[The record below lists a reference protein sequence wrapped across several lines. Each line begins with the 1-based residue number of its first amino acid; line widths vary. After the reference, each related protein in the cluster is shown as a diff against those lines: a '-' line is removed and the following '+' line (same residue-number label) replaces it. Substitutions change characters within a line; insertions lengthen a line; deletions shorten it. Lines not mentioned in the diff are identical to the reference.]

1 MHPVIARLGGRV
13 VYVRPCFSGSAQ
25 GVSRLYLKSLEII
38 GFKSFADKTRLEF
51 EPGMTA
57 IVGPNGC
64 GKSNVA
70 DSLRWVLGEQSAK
83 ALRGAK
89 MEDVIFNGT
98 DAHKPL
104 GMAEVSLCLAECEGV
119 LGTEYN
125 EVTVTRR
132 VFRTGEGQYFINKTP
147 CRLKDIQRLFMD
159 TGIGTNAYSL
169 MEQGRIDKI
178 LSSHP
183 EDRRAVFEEASGIT
197 KFKADKREAM
207 RKLEQT
213 EANLLRLEDVVR
225 EVKRQIISLQRQAG
239 KAKRYQELHSR
250 LREFDLFATRHRLG
264 TLDQDIGTLEA
275 SLATLTQRDEA
286 ARASI
291 EEAEAQAT
299 ARRSEIEQ
307 AEQLMREAMEASVNA
322 RTELDRVREL
332 ARHNADRIVELQTLA
347 ARDTK
352 DAEEAKS
359 RRDQHEAHAQEQQVK
374 LVRAIQ
380 DRETAERE
388 LAEHVTRLTEAE
400 RSLEEANKLLHKLRA
415 EQVDLDMRL
424 SNLQND
430 LNALDAQERN
440 NTMRRERLAAEHAET
455 QRAVELFEHRQAEM
469 VTRLATLREE
479 SEQSRA
485 RLDLLQ
491 NQRKDKSSSVSNL
504 KQALSDLR
512 AQAAAK
518 KARIEL
524 LEASREQRKG
534 FSEGARALLDAKS
547 KLQVDRALVLGPLAE
562 QIRIEPAAQTALEAA
577 LRPWLDAIVVQGEA
591 GALAI
596 LAEMERQSSGAVRLL
611 STSGSQEKAP
621 VNGQRLLDLVQ
632 AADPIR
638 AALER
643 VIGHVILVDKVADIP
658 QPLAAGVAYVTRRG
672 VLISAGGTAE
682 LWKQNEAQD
691 NPLARQQAL
700 AEWKAQLSE
709 VQAQMAAHEGTINQ
723 LQQEESTVEQSIA
736 DTRRE
741 LDERQRALNLAEGEN
756 RVFGQEAKQAR
767 ERAETVAWELKT
779 IEEQH
784 HSGDDR
790 RTRLTTEMD
799 EKRRRQDEIRSTLSA
814 RTESLRE
821 LEQNRTRCLNET
833 GDRRVRFSEAR
844 QAAQS
849 LEGTI
854 GQLTI
859 RINELSTLIEE
870 RSRGISTYQ
879 TRIADLQVA
888 VAEAEAR
895 VAPLEAEAAVQAR
908 KLDEL
913 KLQRAEVA
921 GHLHTLETTLREQR
935 DQLEGLRKQRSH
947 AEVELA
953 QQRMRRQNQVERI
966 TGEYRITVE
975 QVAAAPEPTW
985 DDGTRPDRD
994 NLETMIAELRTK
1006 IEAMGAVNLVA
1017 IEEHRELEER
1027 YQFLTQQQTDLV
1039 NAKDQLMEMIKQIN
1053 KTTTEMF
1060 AQTFEMVNNNFQRLF
1075 TKLFGGGT
1083 ARLVLIDEGDVLESG
1098 IEIIARPPG
1107 KKLQTVSLLSGGER
1121 TMTAVAL
1128 LFALYEVKPSPF
1140 CVLDELDAALDD
1152 ANIGRFVKTVQ
1163 DYLVNSQFVV
1173 ITHNR
1178 QTISA
1183 ARALY
1188 GVTMEQQG
1196 ISKIVSVKF
1205 SETET
1210 RESKYPP
1217 QPPSAP
1223 VPPPVVE
1230 TNQN

>member
-1 MHPVIARLGGRV
+1 M
-13 VYVRPCFSGSAQ
+13 
-25 GVSRLYLKSLEII
+25 YLKSLEIV

-98 DAHKPL
+98 DTHKPL
-104 GMAEVSLCLAECEGV
+104 GMAEVSLCLADCEAV
-119 LGTEYN
+119 LGTDYN
-125 EVTVTRR
+125 EVTITRR
-132 VFRTGEGQYFINKTP
+132 VFRTGEGQYFINKTA

-197 KFKADKREAM
+197 KFKADKREAL

-213 EANLLRLEDVVR
+213 EANLLRLDDIIK

-250 LREFDLFATRHRLG
+250 LRAFDLYATRERLQSLESEIG
-264 TLDQDIGTLEA
+264 ALEQRLAGWVQQDQAAHQAIEQAEA
-275 SLATLTQRDEA
+275 LATGL
-286 ARASI
+286 RA
-291 EEAEAQAT
+291 
-299 ARRSEIEQ
+299 EIEQ
-307 AEQLMREAMEASVNA
+307 AEQRMRAAMEASVTA

-332 ARHNADRIVELQTLA
+332 ARHNVERIQEMKSLA
-347 ARDTK
+347 ERDTR
-352 DAEEAKS
+352 DAEEARA
-359 RRDQHEAHAQEQQVK
+359 RREQHEAHVREQETK
-374 LVRAIQ
+374 LARAVQ
-380 DRETAERE
+380 DRTTAERE
-388 LAEHVTRLTEAE
+388 LADHVARLAEAE
-400 RSLEEANKLLHKLRA
+400 KAVDEAGKLLHRLRA

-424 SNLQND
+424 ANLQNE
-430 LNALDAQERN
+430 LNALDAKERT
-440 NTMRRERLAAEHAET
+440 NTLRRERLAAEHGET
-455 QRAVELFEHRQAEM
+455 QRAVEMYEQRQVDM
-469 VTRLATLREE
+469 GSRLVTLREDAE
-479 SEQSRA
+479 KTRA

-491 NQRKDKSSSVSNL
+491 NQRLDKTSSVSGL
-504 KQALSDLR
+504 KQSLSDLR
-512 AQAAAK
+512 AQAAAR

-524 LEASREQRKG
+524 LEASREQREG
-534 FSEGARALLDAKS
+534 FSEGARALLSTGS
-547 KLQVDRALVLGPLAE
+547 KLKIDRTLILGPLAE
-562 QIRIEPAAQTALEAA
+562 QIRIEPACQIALEAA
-577 LRPWLDAIVVQGEA
+577 LRPWLDAIVVQGQA

-596 LAEMERQSSGAVRLL
+596 LAEMERQTAGAVRLL
-611 STSGSQEKAP
+611 SVEATPPSPAVS
-621 VNGQRLLDLVQ
+621 GQRLLDLVKTS
-632 AADPIR
+632 DPVR
-638 AALER
+638 QALER
-643 VIGHVILVDKVADIP
+643 VIGNIVLVDQASDIP
-658 QPLAAGVAYVTRRG
+658 DPLPAGSAYVTKRG
-672 VLISAGGTAE
+672 VLIGADGKAE
-682 LWKQNEAQD
+682 LWKHDEAQG

-700 AEWKAQLSE
+700 ADWKAQLDDL
-709 VQAQMAAHEGTINQ
+709 QQQMAAHEASLKQ
-723 LQQEESTVEQSIA
+723 LQQEELSVEQAISEA
-736 DTRRE
+736 RRE
-741 LDERQRALNLAEGEN
+741 LEERRRALNVAEGEN
-756 RVFGQEAKQAR
+756 QVFGQEAKQAR
-767 ERAETVAWELKT
+767 ERADTVAWELKS

-784 HSGDDR
+784 HTGDDR
-790 RTRLTTEMD
+790 RTRITNEMD
-799 EKRRRQDEIRSTLSA
+799 ELRKRQDEIRSTLST
-814 RTESLRE
+814 RTEALRE
-821 LEQNRTRCLNET
+821 LEQNRSRCVNET

-844 QAAQS
+844 QAATS
-849 LEGTI
+849 IETTMA
-854 GQLTI
+854 QLTA
-859 RINELSTLIEE
+859 RVTELSTLIEE
-870 RSRGISTYQ
+870 RSRGVVTYQ
-879 TRIADLQVA
+879 TRITDLEKA

-895 VAPLEAEAAVQAR
+895 VAPLEAEAAEQAR
-908 KLDEL
+908 QLDAL
-913 KLQRAEVA
+913 KQQREKVSVQ
-921 GHLHTLETTLREQR
+921 LHESEAALRVQR
-935 DQLEGLRKQRSH
+935 GQLEDLRKQRSQ

-953 QQRMRRQNQVERI
+953 QQRMRRQNQVDRI
-966 TGEYRITVE
+966 TGEYRIAVD
-975 QVAAAPEPTW
+975 QVAAAPEPEW
-985 DDGTRPDRD
+985 DDGVRPDREV
-994 NLETMIAELRTK
+994 LETLIAELHTK

-1027 YQFLTQQQTDLV
+1027 FQFLTQQQTDLV

-1060 AQTFEMVNNNFQRLF
+1060 AQTFEQVNTNFQKLF

-1083 ARLVLIDEGDVLESG
+1083 AKLVLIDEGDVLESG

-1163 DYLVNSQFVV
+1163 EYLVNSQFVV

-1178 QTISA
+1178 QTIAA

-1196 ISKIVSVKF
+1196 VSKIVSVKF
-1205 SETET
+1205 SEHET
-1210 RESKYPP
+1210 RETRYPP
-1217 QPPSAP
+1217 QPTENRIP
-1223 VPPPVVE
+1223 VK
-1230 TNQN
+1230 

>member
-1 MHPVIARLGGRV
+1 M
-13 VYVRPCFSGSAQ
+13 
-25 GVSRLYLKSLEII
+25 YLKSLEIV

-98 DAHKPL
+98 DTHKPL
-104 GMAEVSLCLAECEGV
+104 GMAEVSLCLADCEAV

-125 EVTVTRR
+125 EVTITRR
-132 VFRTGEGQYFINKTP
+132 VFRTGEGQYFINKTA

-197 KFKADKREAM
+197 KFKADKREAL

-213 EANLLRLEDVVR
+213 EANLLRLDDIIK

-250 LREFDLFATRHRLG
+250 LRAFDLYATRERLQSLESEIG
-264 TLDQDIGTLEA
+264 ALEQRLAGWVQQDQAAHQAIEQAEA
-275 SLATLTQRDEA
+275 LATGL
-286 ARASI
+286 RA
-291 EEAEAQAT
+291 
-299 ARRSEIEQ
+299 EIEQ
-307 AEQLMREAMEASVNA
+307 AEQRMRAAMEASVTA

-332 ARHNADRIVELQTLA
+332 ARHNVERIQEMKSLA
-347 ARDTK
+347 ERDTR
-352 DAEEAKS
+352 DAEEARA
-359 RRDQHEAHAQEQQVK
+359 RREQHEAHVREQETK
-374 LVRAIQ
+374 LARAVQ
-380 DRETAERE
+380 DRTTAERE
-388 LAEHVTRLTEAE
+388 LADHVARLAEAE
-400 RSLEEANKLLHKLRA
+400 KAVDEAGKLLHRLRA

-424 SNLQND
+424 ANLQNE
-430 LNALDAQERN
+430 LNALDAKERT
-440 NTMRRERLAAEHAET
+440 NTLRRERLAAEHGET
-455 QRAVELFEHRQAEM
+455 QRAVEMYEQRQVDM
-469 VTRLATLREE
+469 GSRLVTLREDAE
-479 SEQSRA
+479 KTRA

-491 NQRKDKSSSVSNL
+491 NQRLDKTSSVSGL
-504 KQALSDLR
+504 KQSLSDLR
-512 AQAAAK
+512 AQAAAR

-524 LEASREQRKG
+524 LEASREQREG
-534 FSEGARALLDAKS
+534 FSEGARALLS
-547 KLQVDRALVLGPLAE
+547 TGGKLKIDRTLILGPLAE
-562 QIRIEPAAQTALEAA
+562 QIRIEPACQIALEAA
-577 LRPWLDAIVVQGEA
+577 LRPWLDAIVVQGQA

-596 LAEMERQSSGAVRLL
+596 LAEMERQTAGAVRLL
-611 STSGSQEKAP
+611 SVEATPPSPAVS
-621 VNGQRLLDLVQ
+621 GQRLLDLVKTS
-632 AADPIR
+632 DPVR
-638 AALER
+638 QALER
-643 VIGHVILVDKVADIP
+643 VIGNIVLVDQASDIP
-658 QPLAAGVAYVTRRG
+658 NPLPAGSAYVTKRG
-672 VLISAGGTAE
+672 VLIGADGKAE
-682 LWKQNEAQD
+682 LWKHDEAQG
-691 NPLARQQAL
+691 NPLARQQAQ
-700 AEWKAQLSE
+700 ADWKAQLDDL
-709 VQAQMAAHEGTINQ
+709 QQQMAAHEASLKQ
-723 LQQEESTVEQSIA
+723 LQQEELSVEQAISEA
-736 DTRRE
+736 RRE
-741 LDERQRALNLAEGEN
+741 LEERRRALNVAEGEN
-756 RVFGQEAKQAR
+756 QVFGQEAKQAR
-767 ERAETVAWELKT
+767 ERADTVAWELKS

-784 HSGDDR
+784 HTGDDR
-790 RTRLTTEMD
+790 RTRITNEMD
-799 EKRRRQDEIRSTLSA
+799 ELRKRQDEIRSTLST
-814 RTESLRE
+814 RTEALRE
-821 LEQNRTRCLNET
+821 LEQNRSRCVNET

-844 QAAQS
+844 QAATS
-849 LEGTI
+849 IETTMA
-854 GQLTI
+854 QLTA
-859 RINELSTLIEE
+859 RVTELSTLIEE
-870 RSRGISTYQ
+870 RSRGVVTYQ
-879 TRIADLQVA
+879 ARITDLEKA

-895 VAPLEAEAAVQAR
+895 VAPLEAEAAEQAR
-908 KLDEL
+908 QLDAL
-913 KLQRAEVA
+913 KQQREKVSVQ
-921 GHLHTLETTLREQR
+921 LHESEAALRVQR
-935 DQLEGLRKQRSH
+935 GQLEDLRKQRSQ

-953 QQRMRRQNQVERI
+953 QQRMRRQNQVDRI
-966 TGEYRITVE
+966 TGEYRIAVD
-975 QVAAAPEPTW
+975 QVAAAPEPEW
-985 DDGTRPDRD
+985 DDGVRPDREV
-994 NLETMIAELRTK
+994 LETLIAELHTK

-1027 YQFLTQQQTDLV
+1027 FQFLTQQQTDLV

-1060 AQTFEMVNNNFQRLF
+1060 AQTFEQVNTNFQKLF

-1083 ARLVLIDEGDVLESG
+1083 AKLVLIDEGDVLESG

-1163 DYLVNSQFVV
+1163 EYLVNSQFVV

-1178 QTISA
+1178 QTIAA

-1196 ISKIVSVKF
+1196 VSKIVSVKF
-1205 SETET
+1205 SEHET
-1210 RESKYPP
+1210 RETRYPP
-1217 QPPSAP
+1217 QPTENRIP
-1223 VPPPVVE
+1223 VK
-1230 TNQN
+1230 

>member
-1 MHPVIARLGGRV
+1 M
-13 VYVRPCFSGSAQ
+13 
-25 GVSRLYLKSLEII
+25 YLKSLEIV

-98 DAHKPL
+98 DTHKPL
-104 GMAEVSLCLAECEGV
+104 GMAEVSLCLADCEAV
-119 LGTEYN
+119 LGTDYN
-125 EVTVTRR
+125 EVTITRR
-132 VFRTGEGQYFINKTP
+132 VFRTGEGQYFINKTA

-197 KFKADKREAM
+197 KFKADKREAL

-213 EANLLRLEDVVR
+213 EANLLRLDDIIK

-250 LREFDLFATRHRLG
+250 LRAFDLYATRERLQSLESEIG
-264 TLDQDIGTLEA
+264 ALEKQLAGWVQQDQ
-275 SLATLTQRDEA
+275 A
-286 ARASI
+286 AHQAI
-291 EEAEAQAT
+291 EQAEAHAT
-299 ARRSEIEQ
+299 GLRAEIEQ
-307 AEQLMREAMEASVNA
+307 AEQRMREAMEASVTA

-332 ARHNADRIVELQTLA
+332 ARHNVERIQEMKTLA
-347 ARDTK
+347 ERDTR
-352 DAEEAKS
+352 DAEEARA
-359 RRDQHEAHAQEQQVK
+359 RREQHEAHVREQETK
-374 LVRAIQ
+374 LARAVQ
-380 DRETAERE
+380 DRTTAERE
-388 LAEHVTRLTEAE
+388 LADHVARLAEAE
-400 RSLEEANKLLHKLRA
+400 KAVDEAGKLLHRLRA

-424 SNLQND
+424 ANLQNE
-430 LNALDAQERN
+430 LNALDAKERT
-440 NTMRRERLAAEHAET
+440 NTLRRERLAAEHGET
-455 QRAVELFEHRQAEM
+455 QRAVEMYEQRQVDM
-469 VTRLATLREE
+469 GSRLVTLREDAE
-479 SEQSRA
+479 KTRA

-491 NQRKDKSSSVSNL
+491 NQRLDKTSSVSGL

-512 AQAAAK
+512 AQAAAR

-524 LEASREQRKG
+524 LEASREQREG
-534 FSEGARALLDAKS
+534 FSEGARALLGTGG
-547 KLQVDRALVLGPLAE
+547 KLKIDRALILGPLAE
-562 QIRIEPAAQTALEAA
+562 QIRIEPACQIALEAA
-577 LRPWLDAIVVQGEA
+577 LRPWLDAIVVQGQA

-596 LAEMERQSSGAVRLL
+596 LTEMERQAAGAVRLL
-611 STSGSQEKAP
+611 SVDAAP
-621 VNGQRLLDLVQ
+621 PPPAVSGQRLLDLVKTS
-632 AADPIR
+632 DPVR
-638 AALER
+638 QALER
-643 VIGHVILVDKVADIP
+643 VIGNIVLVDQVSDIP
-658 QPLAAGVAYVTRRG
+658 NPLPAGSAYVTKRG
-672 VLISAGGTAE
+672 VLIGADGKAE
-682 LWKQNEAQD
+682 LWKHDEAQG

-700 AEWKAQLSE
+700 ADWKTQLDDL
-709 VQAQMAAHEGTINQ
+709 QQQMATHEASLKQ
-723 LQQEESTVEQSIA
+723 LQQEELSVEQAISEA
-736 DTRRE
+736 RRE
-741 LDERQRALNLAEGEN
+741 LEERRRALNVAEGEN
-756 RVFGQEAKQAR
+756 QVFGQEAKQAR
-767 ERAETVAWELKT
+767 ERADTVAWELKS

-784 HSGDDR
+784 HTGDDR
-790 RTRLTTEMD
+790 RTRITNEMD
-799 EKRRRQDEIRSTLSA
+799 ELRKRQDEIRSTLSS
-814 RTESLRE
+814 RTEALRE
-821 LEQNRTRCLNET
+821 LEQNRSRCVNET

-844 QAAQS
+844 QAATS
-849 LEGTI
+849 IETTMA
-854 GQLTI
+854 QLTA
-859 RINELSTLIEE
+859 RVTELSTLIEE
-870 RSRGISTYQ
+870 RSRGVITYQ
-879 TRIADLQVA
+879 ARITDLEKA

-895 VAPLEAEAAVQAR
+895 VAPLEAEAAEQAR
-908 KLDEL
+908 QLDTL
-913 KLQRAEVA
+913 KQQREKVSAQLHESEASLRVQRA
-921 GHLHTLETTLREQR
+921 
-935 DQLEGLRKQRSH
+935 QLEDLRKQRSQ

-953 QQRMRRQNQVERI
+953 QQRMRRQNQVDRI
-966 TGEYRITVE
+966 TGEYRIAVD
-975 QVAAAPEPTW
+975 QVAAAPEPEW
-985 DDGTRPDRD
+985 DEGGRPDREV
-994 NLETMIAELRTK
+994 LETLIAELHTK

-1027 YQFLTQQQTDLV
+1027 FQFLTQQQTDLV

-1060 AQTFEMVNNNFQRLF
+1060 AQTFEQVNTNFQKLF

-1083 ARLVLIDEGDVLESG
+1083 AKLVLIDEGDVLESG

-1163 DYLVNSQFVV
+1163 EYLVNSQFVV

-1196 ISKIVSVKF
+1196 VSKIVSVKF
-1205 SETET
+1205 SEHET
-1210 RESKYPP
+1210 RETRYPP
-1217 QPPSAP
+1217 QPSENRIP
-1223 VPPPVVE
+1223 VK
-1230 TNQN
+1230 

>member
-1 MHPVIARLGGRV
+1 
-13 VYVRPCFSGSAQ
+13 
-25 GVSRLYLKSLEII
+25 LYLKSLEIV

-98 DAHKPL
+98 DTHKPL
-104 GMAEVSLCLAECEGV
+104 GMAEVSLCLADCEAV
-119 LGTEYN
+119 LGTDYN
-125 EVTVTRR
+125 EVTITRR
-132 VFRTGEGQYFINKTP
+132 VFRTGEGQYFINKTA

-197 KFKADKREAM
+197 KFKADKREAL

-213 EANLLRLEDVVR
+213 EANLLRLDDIIK

-250 LREFDLFATRHRLG
+250 LRAFDLYATRERLQSLESEIG
-264 TLDQDIGTLEA
+264 ALEQRLAGWVQQDQAAHQAIEQAEA
-275 SLATLTQRDEA
+275 LATGL
-286 ARASI
+286 RA
-291 EEAEAQAT
+291 
-299 ARRSEIEQ
+299 EIEQ
-307 AEQLMREAMEASVNA
+307 AEQRMRAAMEASVTA

-332 ARHNADRIVELQTLA
+332 ARHNVERIQEMKSLA
-347 ARDTK
+347 ERDTR
-352 DAEEAKS
+352 DAEEARA
-359 RRDQHEAHAQEQQVK
+359 RREQHEAHVREQETK
-374 LVRAIQ
+374 LARAVQ
-380 DRETAERE
+380 DRTTAERE
-388 LAEHVTRLTEAE
+388 LADHVARLAEAE
-400 RSLEEANKLLHKLRA
+400 KAVDEAGKLLHRLRA

-424 SNLQND
+424 ANLQNE
-430 LNALDAQERN
+430 LNALDAKERT
-440 NTMRRERLAAEHAET
+440 NTLRRERLAAEHGET
-455 QRAVELFEHRQAEM
+455 QRAVEMYEQRQVDM
-469 VTRLATLREE
+469 GSRLVTLRDDAEKT
-479 SEQSRA
+479 RA

-491 NQRKDKSSSVSNL
+491 NQRLDKTSSVSGL
-504 KQALSDLR
+504 KQSLSDLR
-512 AQAAAK
+512 AQAAAR

-524 LEASREQRKG
+524 LEASREQREG
-534 FSEGARALLDAKS
+534 FSEGARALLS
-547 KLQVDRALVLGPLAE
+547 TGGKLKIDRTLILGPLAE
-562 QIRIEPAAQTALEAA
+562 QIRIEPACQIALEAA
-577 LRPWLDAIVVQGEA
+577 LRPWLDAIVVQGQA

-596 LAEMERQSSGAVRLL
+596 LAEMERQTAGAVRLL
-611 STSGSQEKAP
+611 SVEATPPSPAVS
-621 VNGQRLLDLVQ
+621 GQRLLDLVKTS
-632 AADPIR
+632 DPVR
-638 AALER
+638 QALER
-643 VIGHVILVDKVADIP
+643 VIGNIVLVDQASDIP
-658 QPLAAGVAYVTRRG
+658 NPLPAGSAYVTKRG
-672 VLISAGGTAE
+672 VLIGADGKAE
-682 LWKQNEAQD
+682 LWKHDEAQG

-700 AEWKAQLSE
+700 ADWKAQLDDL
-709 VQAQMAAHEGTINQ
+709 QQQMAAHEASLKQ
-723 LQQEESTVEQSIA
+723 LQQEELSVEQAISEA
-736 DTRRE
+736 RRE
-741 LDERQRALNLAEGEN
+741 LEERRRALNVAEGEN
-756 RVFGQEAKQAR
+756 QVFGQEAKQAR
-767 ERAETVAWELKT
+767 ERADTVAWELKS

-784 HSGDDR
+784 HTGDDR
-790 RTRLTTEMD
+790 RTRITNEMD
-799 EKRRRQDEIRSTLSA
+799 ELRKRQDEIRSTLST
-814 RTESLRE
+814 RTEALRE
-821 LEQNRTRCLNET
+821 LEQNRSRCVNET

-844 QAAQS
+844 QAATS
-849 LEGTI
+849 IETTMA
-854 GQLTI
+854 QLTA
-859 RINELSTLIEE
+859 RVTELSTLIEE
-870 RSRGISTYQ
+870 RSRGVVTYQ
-879 TRIADLQVA
+879 ARITDLEKA

-895 VAPLEAEAAVQAR
+895 VAPLEAEAAEQAR
-908 KLDEL
+908 QLDAL
-913 KLQRAEVA
+913 KQQREKVSVQ
-921 GHLHTLETTLREQR
+921 LHESEAALRVQR
-935 DQLEGLRKQRSH
+935 GQLEDLRKQRSQ

-953 QQRMRRQNQVERI
+953 QQRMRRQNQVDRI
-966 TGEYRITVE
+966 TGEYRIAVD
-975 QVAAAPEPTW
+975 QVAAAPEPEW
-985 DDGTRPDRD
+985 DDGVRPDREV
-994 NLETMIAELRTK
+994 LETLIAELHTK

-1027 YQFLTQQQTDLV
+1027 FQFLTQQQTDLV

-1060 AQTFEMVNNNFQRLF
+1060 AQTFEQVNTNFQRLF

-1083 ARLVLIDEGDVLESG
+1083 AKLVLIDEGDVLESG

-1163 DYLVNSQFVV
+1163 EYLVNSQFVV

-1178 QTISA
+1178 QTIAA

-1196 ISKIVSVKF
+1196 VSKIVSVKF
-1205 SETET
+1205 SEHET
-1210 RESKYPP
+1210 RETRYPP
-1217 QPPSAP
+1217 QPTENRIP
-1223 VPPPVVE
+1223 VK
-1230 TNQN
+1230 

>member
-1 MHPVIARLGGRV
+1 M
-13 VYVRPCFSGSAQ
+13 
-25 GVSRLYLKSLEII
+25 YLKSLEIV

-98 DAHKPL
+98 DTHKPL
-104 GMAEVSLCLAECEGV
+104 GMAEVSLCLADCEAV
-119 LGTEYN
+119 LGTDYN
-125 EVTVTRR
+125 EVTITRR
-132 VFRTGEGQYFINKTP
+132 VFRTGEGQYFINKTA

-197 KFKADKREAM
+197 KFKADKREAL

-213 EANLLRLEDVVR
+213 EANLLRLDDIIK

-250 LREFDLFATRHRLG
+250 LRAFDLYATRERLQSLESEIG
-264 TLDQDIGTLEA
+264 ALEQRLAGWVQQDQAAHQAIEQAEA
-275 SLATLTQRDEA
+275 LATGL
-286 ARASI
+286 RA
-291 EEAEAQAT
+291 
-299 ARRSEIEQ
+299 EIEQ
-307 AEQLMREAMEASVNA
+307 AEQRMRAAMEASVTA

-332 ARHNADRIVELQTLA
+332 ARHNVERIQEMKSLA
-347 ARDTK
+347 ERDTR
-352 DAEEAKS
+352 DAEEARA
-359 RRDQHEAHAQEQQVK
+359 RREQHEAHVREQETK
-374 LVRAIQ
+374 LARAVQ
-380 DRETAERE
+380 DRTTAERE
-388 LAEHVTRLTEAE
+388 LADHVARLAEAE
-400 RSLEEANKLLHKLRA
+400 KAVDEAGKLLHRLRA

-424 SNLQND
+424 ANLQNE
-430 LNALDAQERN
+430 LNALDAKERT
-440 NTMRRERLAAEHAET
+440 NTLRRERLAAEHGET
-455 QRAVELFEHRQAEM
+455 QRAVEMYEQRQVDM
-469 VTRLATLREE
+469 GSRLVTLRDDAEKT
-479 SEQSRA
+479 RA

-491 NQRKDKSSSVSNL
+491 NQRLDKTSSVSGL
-504 KQALSDLR
+504 KQSLSDLR
-512 AQAAAK
+512 AQAAAR

-524 LEASREQRKG
+524 LEASREQREG
-534 FSEGARALLDAKS
+534 FSEGARALLS
-547 KLQVDRALVLGPLAE
+547 TGGKLKIDRTLILGPLAE
-562 QIRIEPAAQTALEAA
+562 QIRIEPACQIALEAA
-577 LRPWLDAIVVQGEA
+577 LRPWLDAIVVQGQA

-596 LAEMERQSSGAVRLL
+596 LAEMERQTAGAVRLL
-611 STSGSQEKAP
+611 SVEATPPSPAVS
-621 VNGQRLLDLVQ
+621 GQRLLDLVKTS
-632 AADPIR
+632 DPVR
-638 AALER
+638 QALER
-643 VIGHVILVDKVADIP
+643 VIGNIVLVDQASDIP
-658 QPLAAGVAYVTRRG
+658 NPLPAGSAYVTKRG
-672 VLISAGGTAE
+672 VLIGADGKAE
-682 LWKQNEAQD
+682 LWKHDEAQG

-700 AEWKAQLSE
+700 ADWKAQLDDL
-709 VQAQMAAHEGTINQ
+709 QQQMAAHEASLKQ
-723 LQQEESTVEQSIA
+723 LQQEELSVEQAISEA
-736 DTRRE
+736 RRE
-741 LDERQRALNLAEGEN
+741 LEERRRALNVAEGEN
-756 RVFGQEAKQAR
+756 QVFGQEAKQAR
-767 ERAETVAWELKT
+767 ERADTVAWELKS

-784 HSGDDR
+784 HTGDDR
-790 RTRLTTEMD
+790 RTRITNEMD
-799 EKRRRQDEIRSTLSA
+799 ELRKRQDEIRSTLST
-814 RTESLRE
+814 RTEALRE
-821 LEQNRTRCLNET
+821 LEQNRSRCVNET

-844 QAAQS
+844 QAATS
-849 LEGTI
+849 IETTMA
-854 GQLTI
+854 QLTA
-859 RINELSTLIEE
+859 RVTELSTLIEE
-870 RSRGISTYQ
+870 RSRGVVTYQ
-879 TRIADLQVA
+879 ARITDLEKA

-895 VAPLEAEAAVQAR
+895 VAPLEAEAAEQAR
-908 KLDEL
+908 QLDAL
-913 KLQRAEVA
+913 KQQREKVSVQ
-921 GHLHTLETTLREQR
+921 LHESEAALRVQR
-935 DQLEGLRKQRSH
+935 GQLEDLRKQRSQ

-953 QQRMRRQNQVERI
+953 QQRMRRQNQVDRI
-966 TGEYRITVE
+966 TGEYRIAVD
-975 QVAAAPEPTW
+975 QVAAAPEPEW
-985 DDGTRPDRD
+985 DDGVRPDREV
-994 NLETMIAELRTK
+994 LETLIAELHTK

-1027 YQFLTQQQTDLV
+1027 FQFLTQQQTDLV

-1060 AQTFEMVNNNFQRLF
+1060 AQTFEQVNTNFQRLF

-1083 ARLVLIDEGDVLESG
+1083 AKLVLIDEGDVLESG

-1163 DYLVNSQFVV
+1163 EYLVNSQFVV

-1178 QTISA
+1178 QTIAA

-1196 ISKIVSVKF
+1196 VSKIVSVKF
-1205 SETET
+1205 SEHET
-1210 RESKYPP
+1210 RETRYPP
-1217 QPPSAP
+1217 QPTENRIP
-1223 VPPPVVE
+1223 VK
-1230 TNQN
+1230 

>member
-1 MHPVIARLGGRV
+1 M
-13 VYVRPCFSGSAQ
+13 
-25 GVSRLYLKSLEII
+25 YLKSLEII
-38 GFKSFADKTRLEF
+38 GFKSFADKTKLEF

-98 DAHKPL
+98 DNHKPL
-104 GMAEVSLCLAECEGV
+104 GMAEVSLCLADCEKA
-119 LGTEYN
+119 LGTDYN

-213 EANLLRLEDVVR
+213 EANLLRLEDVVK

-239 KAKRYQELHSR
+239 KAKRYQELHGR
-250 LREFDLFATRHRLG
+250 LREFDLFATRERMSA
-264 TLDQDIGTLEA
+264 LDQEISTLEA
-275 SLATLTQRDEA
+275 TLATLTQRDNA
-286 ARASI
+286 ARA
-291 EEAEAQAT
+291 
-299 ARRSEIEQ
+299 EIEQ
-307 AEQLMREAMEASVNA
+307 AEAKATELRNQIEQAESLMREAMEASVQA

-332 ARHNADRIVELQTLA
+332 SRHNAERIIEMQTLA

-359 RRDQHEAHAQEQQVK
+359 RREQHEVNAQEQRVK
-374 LVRAIQ
+374 LARAAQ

-388 LAEHVTRLTEAE
+388 LAEHVARLAEAE
-400 RSLEEANKLLHKLRA
+400 KAVDEAGKLLHRLRS
-415 EQVDLDMRL
+415 EQVDLDMQL
-424 SNLQND
+424 ANLQNE
-430 LNALDAQERN
+430 LNALDARERN
-440 NTMRRERLAAEHAET
+440 NALRRERLATEHAET
-455 QRAVELFEHRQAEM
+455 QRAVELYEHRLAEM
-469 VTRLATLREE
+469 VTRLANLRDEAE
-479 SEQSRA
+479 NTRV

-491 NQRKDKSSSVSNL
+491 NQRKDKTASLANL
-504 KQALSDLR
+504 KQTLSDLR
-512 AQAAAK
+512 AQEAAK

-524 LEASREQRKG
+524 LDASREQRKG
-534 FSEGARALLDAKS
+534 FSSGARALLDPKS
-547 KLQVDRALVLGPLAE
+547 KLQVNRSLILGPMAE
-562 QIRIEPAAQTALEAA
+562 QIQIEPAAQTALEAA
-577 LRPWLDAIVVQGEA
+577 LRPWLDAIVVEGDA
-591 GALAI
+591 GALGI
-596 LAEMERQSSGAVRLL
+596 LSEMERQSSGAVRLIA
-611 STSGSQEKAP
+611 TRATVEQRVVKGR
-621 VNGQRLLDLVQ
+621 RLLDLVKTT
-632 AADPIR
+632 DPVR

-643 VIGHVILVDKVADIP
+643 IIGNVILVDQASDIP
-658 QPLAAGVAYVTRRG
+658 ATLEPGLTYATRKG
-672 VLISAGGTAE
+672 ALISASGTAE
-682 LWKQNEAQD
+682 IWRRDESQD

-700 AEWKAQLSE
+700 AEWKNQLNE
-709 VQAQMAAHEGTINQ
+709 VQAQMAAHEGSIRQ
-723 LQQEESTVEQSIA
+723 LQQEESSVEQAISDA
-736 DTRRE
+736 RKELEEKRRT
-741 LDERQRALNLAEGEN
+741 LNLAEGEN
-756 RVFGQEAKQAR
+756 QAFAQEAKQAR
-767 ERAETVAWELKT
+767 ERAETVAWELKS

-784 HSGDDR
+784 HTGDDR
-790 RTRLTTEMD
+790 RTRLTSEMD
-799 EKRRRQDEIRSTLSA
+799 GKRRRQDEVRSSISA
-814 RTESLRE
+814 RTDALRD
-821 LEQNRTRCLNET
+821 LEQNRSQCLNET
-833 GDRRVRFSEAR
+833 GDRRVRFSETR
-844 QAAQS
+844 QSAQS
-849 LEGTI
+849 LEATI

-859 RINELSTLIEE
+859 RINELTSLIEE
-870 RSRGISTYQ
+870 RSRGVITYQ
-879 TRIADLQVA
+879 TRIADLQAA
-888 VAEAEAR
+888 VAEADAK
-895 VAPLEAEAAVQAR
+895 VAPLEEQASVQAKR
-908 KLDEL
+908 LDSL
-913 KLQRAEVA
+913 KQQREEVA
-921 GHLHTLETTLREQR
+921 ASLHGLESALRTQR
-935 DQLEGLRKQRSH
+935 DQLEDLRKQRSQ

-953 QQRMRRQNQVERI
+953 QQRMRRQNLVDRI

-975 QVAAAPEPTW
+975 QVASAPEPAW
-985 DDGTRPDRD
+985 DDESRPDRD
-994 NLETMIAELRTK
+994 TLETLIAELRTK

-1060 AQTFEMVNNNFQRLF
+1060 AQTFELVNANFQKLF

-1083 ARLVLIDEGDVLESG
+1083 AKLVLIDEGDVLESG

-1140 CVLDELDAALDD
+1140 CVLDELDAALDE

-1178 QTISA
+1178 QTIAA

-1196 ISKIVSVKF
+1196 VSKIVSVKF
-1205 SETET
+1205 SENET
-1210 RESKYPP
+1210 REKKQPP
-1217 QPPSAP
+1217 QN
-1223 VPPPVVE
+1223 PPPDPE
-1230 TNQN
+1230 ASKE